1 MPTVTMSGNEWR
13 EIIGAIE
20 VADGEGM
27 MFRHAQQLID
37 KIERQLDEQE
47 D

>member
-13 EIIGAIE
+13 EITGAIE

-27 MFRHAQQLID
+27 ILHAQQLID
-37 KIERQLDEQE
+37 KIKRQLDEQE